1 MESAGVR
8 LKKLRL
14 EKGIPLEEVHKK
26 TRIHLDILKAIE
38 EDSFLNLNPIYIKGF
53 LKIYCKFLGV
63 DPRDYIS
70 DYRETQGMRPVY
82 QRKESTS
89 LFKANLLKITP
100 PNLIYIKKIVF
111 VVVLILISSI
121 GLFNLGKNISSKSRP
136 VSKKAGLADQSVKLP
151 QTPIPTAIRLL
162 IRAKEDCWIQLK
174 TDGKV
179 VFQSVL
185 KKGRFESWEA
195 ESKIE
200 LSLGNAGVVDLEV
213 NGKLIS
219 NLGRRG
225 QVLKN
230 ILITKEGISI
240 GR

>member
-185 KKGRFESWEA
+185 KKGRFENWEA